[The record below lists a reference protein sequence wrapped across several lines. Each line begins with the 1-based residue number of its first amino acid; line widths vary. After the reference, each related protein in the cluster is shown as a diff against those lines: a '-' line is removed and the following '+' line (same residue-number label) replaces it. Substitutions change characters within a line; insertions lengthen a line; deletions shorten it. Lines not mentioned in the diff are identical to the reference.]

1 MSVTINLQCLQLW
14 PPSKPVLHLHPVTE
28 PRKDTKLSNLMQPE
42 EEAAGNVFCLEN
54 EPSTLGLVGDAWDP
68 SIQEA
73 EVRGCSLGLAWATEL
88 DAI

>member
-1 MSVTINLQCLQLW
+1 
-14 PPSKPVLHLHPVTE
+14 
-28 PRKDTKLSNLMQPE
+28 MQPE